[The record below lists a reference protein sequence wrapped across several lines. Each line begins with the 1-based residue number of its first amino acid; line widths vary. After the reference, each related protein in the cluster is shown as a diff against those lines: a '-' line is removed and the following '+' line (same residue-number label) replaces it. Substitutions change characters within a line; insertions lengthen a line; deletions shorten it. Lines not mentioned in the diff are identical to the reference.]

1 LLLHL
6 PQLRLQRLDPRLLLL
21 LVRPDARQ
29 IFDQVLDL
37 AGFDDEVAGELAL
50 GGSKGGG
57 GVRVQRAGV
66 RRVGVF
72 GTWVKGASLGRE
84 GIGVVGD
91 GGRGKQRV
99 ALREVAG
106 CAV

>member
-1 LLLHL
+1 M
-6 PQLRLQRLDPRLLLL
+6 
-21 LVRPDARQ
+21 RPDARQ

-50 GGSKGGG
+50 GGGKGGG

-72 GTWVKGASLGRE
+72 GARVEGAGRGRE
-84 GIGVVGD
+84 GVGVVGD
-91 GGRGKQRV
+91 GGRGKEWV